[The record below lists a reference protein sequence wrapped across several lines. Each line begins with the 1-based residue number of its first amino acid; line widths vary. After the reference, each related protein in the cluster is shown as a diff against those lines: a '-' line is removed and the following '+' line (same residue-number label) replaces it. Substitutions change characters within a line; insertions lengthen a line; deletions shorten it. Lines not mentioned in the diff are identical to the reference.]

1 MNTFK
6 KTSYHW
12 IGLGDVNAF
21 FGLMGDNVSDLVIM
35 AGLLIGVFH
44 FPADIVLTKMIPGSA
59 IGVLI
64 GDLAYT
70 WMAVRLA
77 GRTGRDDVTAMPL
90 GFDTPS
96 TFALT
101 FGVIGPAYMATKDA
115 VLSWKI
121 AMAVVVIMGV
131 VKLFGAWLGPGIRRV
146 VPRAGLLGSI
156 AAIALALIAF
166 LPSLEV
172 FSNPVVG
179 FVSFGVILMT
189 LIAKVRFPFR
199 LPGAFA
205 AVIAGT
211 VVFYLLYAWGVI
223 PVGKLQLSDAV
234 TLGFSLP
241 VPTLGF
247 AEGLAHAWK
256 YLPIAVPFAIAIIVG
271 SIDVTESAAV
281 SGDEYNTRDI
291 IIADGISTVLAGV
304 FGGVIQST
312 PYIGHPAYKDMG
324 GRAGYTFATAVF
336 IGLGSVV
343 GYLSF
348 FVNLLPK
355 AAVAPI
361 LIFIGMEIT
370 AQAFEA
376 TPKKHAKA
384 IAFAFIPV
392 IAYLLVIELN
402 SVLSNLNKTAADL
415 TGGAEESY
423 HTILMLGNGFIISSM
438 IWGAAIAF
446 IIDHKLHTASFY
458 FYAAAVLSLFGIIHS
473 PLGDGGMFLPW
484 RAGSNMPVTFFVGYL
499 AMGMM
504 LNYVS
509 FHNKRF
515 GG

>member
-1 MNTFK
+1 MDTSK
-6 KTSYHW
+6 KYRW
-12 IGLGDVNAF
+12 LAPGDLNAF
-21 FGLMGDNVSDLVIM
+21 FGLMGDNMSDLVIM
-35 AGLLIGVFH
+35 AGLLVGVFH
-44 FPADIVLTKMIPGSA
+44 FPADLVLTRMIPGSA
-59 IGVLI
+59 VGVLV

-70 WMAVRLA
+70 WLAFRLA
-77 GRTGRDDVTAMPL
+77 RKTGRDVTAMPL

-101 FGVIGPAYMATKDA
+101 FGVIGPSYVATHDA
-115 VLSWKI
+115 VMAWKI
-121 AMAVVVIMGV
+121 AMAVIVIMGV
-131 VKLFGAWLGPGIRRV
+131 VKLIGAWFGPLIRAA

-156 AAIALALIAF
+156 AAIALILIAF

-179 FVSFGVILMT
+179 FVSFGVVLMT
-189 LIAKVRFPFR
+189 LIAKVRFPMK

-205 AVIAGT
+205 AVVIGT
-211 VVFYLLYAWGVI
+211 LVFYLMYFGGAIGAE
-223 PVGKLQLSDAV
+223 KLHLTSSASFG
-234 TLGFSLP
+234 LSLP

-247 AEGLAHAWK
+247 LEGLKFAWK
-256 YLPIAVPFAIAIIVG
+256 YLPVAIPFAVTIIV
-271 SIDVTESAAV
+271 SSVDVTESASV
-281 SGDEYNTRDI
+281 TGDEYDPREI
-291 IIADGISTVLAGV
+291 ILADGVATILAGL
-304 FGGVIQST
+304 FGGVLQST

-324 GRAGYTFATAVF
+324 GRAGYTLATALF
-336 IGLGSVV
+336 IGAGAIA

-361 LIFIGMEIT
+361 LMFIGMEIT

-376 TPKKHAKA
+376 TPKKHARA
-384 IAFAFIPV
+384 VAFAFIPV

-402 SVLSNLNKTAADL
+402 SVISNLSKTALDL
-415 TGGAEESY
+415 TGGPLETYRAA
-423 HTILMLGNGFIISSM
+423 LVLGNGFVMTSM

-446 IIDHKLHTASFY
+446 IIDHRLHTASFY
-458 FYAAAVLSLFGIIHS
+458 FYTAAVLSLFGCIHS
-473 PLGDGGMFLPW
+473 PLADGGLFLPW
-484 RAGSNMPVTFFVGYL
+484 QAVSGVPVMLFAAYL
-499 AMGMM
+499 AVGMM

>member
-1 MNTFK
+1 MDTARK
-6 KTSYHW
+6 YRW
-12 IGLGDVNAF
+12 LAPGDLNAF
-21 FGLMGDNVSDLVIM
+21 FGLMGDNMSDLVIM
-35 AGLLIGVFH
+35 AGLLVGVFH
-44 FPADIVLTKMIPGSA
+44 FPAGLVLTRMIPGSA
-59 IGVLI
+59 VGVLV
-64 GDLAYT
+64 GDLIYT
-70 WMAVRLA
+70 WMAFRLA
-77 GRTGRDDVTAMPL
+77 KKTGRDVTAMPL

-101 FGVIGPAYMATKDA
+101 FGVMGPAYMATKDA
-115 VLSWKI
+115 LLSWKI
-121 AMAVVVIMGV
+121 AMAVIVIMGAI
-131 VKLFGAWLGPGIRRV
+131 KIIGAWFGPAIRAA

-156 AAIALALIAF
+156 AAIALVLIAF

-179 FVSFGVILMT
+179 FVSFGIVLMT
-189 LIAKVRFPFR
+189 LVARVRFPLK

-205 AVIAGT
+205 AVVIGT
-211 VVFYLLYAWGVI
+211 AVFYLMYFGGAVPADKLHLSQSFA
-223 PVGKLQLSDAV
+223 VGL
-234 TLGFSLP
+234 SLP

-247 AEGLAHAWK
+247 IEGLKFAWE
-256 YLPIAVPFAIAIIVG
+256 YLPVAIPFAVAIIVG
-271 SIDVTESAAV
+271 SVDVTESAAV
-281 SGDEYNTRDI
+281 TGDEYSARGI
-291 IIADGISTVLAGV
+291 ILADGVATVLAGI
-304 FGGVIQST
+304 FGGVLQST

-324 GRAGYTFATAVF
+324 GRSGYTLATALF
-336 IGLGSVV
+336 IGLGGVV

-376 TPKKHAKA
+376 TPKKHARA
-384 IAFAFIPV
+384 VAFAFIPV

-402 SVLSNLNKTAADL
+402 STVANLSKSVADL
-415 TGGAEESY
+415 TGGPLETY
-423 HTILMLGNGFIISSM
+423 HAALVLGNGFIITSM

-446 IIDHKLHTASFY
+446 IIDHRLHTASFY

-473 PLGDGGMFLPW
+473 PMADGGLFLPW
-484 RAGSNMPVTFFVGYL
+484 RAGSPVPVMLFAAYL
-499 AMGMM
+499 SVGMM